1 MRVNFKMSILNL
13 DVDFEKLFEDDSD
26 DYGYYNA
33 SEDTYNKMDSQK
45 VRQQKLTLR
54 MLNRLKRI
62 RKTRKLEQTLKREVL
77 GAMYGVPKEEG

>member
-26 DYGYYNA
+26 DYGYYDA

>member
-1 MRVNFKMSILNL
+1 MSILNL

-26 DYGYYNA
+26 DYGYYDA

>member
-26 DYGYYNA
+26 DYGYYDA
-33 SEDTYNKMDSQK
+33 SNDTYNKMDSQK

>member
-1 MRVNFKMSILNL
+1 MTILNL

-26 DYGYYNA
+26 DYGYYDA
-33 SEDTYNKMDSQK
+33 SEDTYNQMDSKK

-62 RKTRKLEQTLKREVL
+62 RKTRKLEQTLKREIL

>member
-1 MRVNFKMSILNL
+1 MSILNL

-26 DYGYYNA
+26 DYGYYDA
-33 SEDTYNKMDSQK
+33 SNDTYNKMDSQK

>member
-1 MRVNFKMSILNL
+1 MSLLNL

-26 DYGYYNA
+26 DYGYYDA
-33 SEDTYNKMDSQK
+33 SNDTYNKMDSQK

>member
-1 MRVNFKMSILNL
+1 MSILNL